1 MKPYYKEN
9 GFFDRLERFSDWI
22 DDEMSRP
29 QILKIISENID
40 HHINMHERINSMR
53 PKTRTGRLLKIE
65 ESWNRE
71 YAIDNLIDLYNREKY
86 CWMRAK

>member
-1 MKPYYKEN
+1 MKPYYKNN

-22 DDEMSRP
+22 DDQICRP
-29 QILKIISENID
+29 QILRIISGLIH
-40 HHINMHERINSMR
+40 HHINMHERINSTQ
-53 PKTRTGRLLKIE
+53 PKTRTGRLLKRE

-86 CWMRAK
+86 WWMRAK